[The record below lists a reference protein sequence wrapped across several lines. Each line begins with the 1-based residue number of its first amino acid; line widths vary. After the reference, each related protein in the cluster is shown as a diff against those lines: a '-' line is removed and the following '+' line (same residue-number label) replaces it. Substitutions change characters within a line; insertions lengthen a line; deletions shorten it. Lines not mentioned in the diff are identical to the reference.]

1 LTALTPENNYLYRA
15 VILVLEYKDQFVLIL
30 KTFHK
35 ILIILILQL
44 FCIQQNTF
52 AQDTL
57 AVARPVK
64 HKFKPET
71 LKATMMAVSFPGLGQ
86 IYNRKYWKIP
96 VVYAGFGALI
106 YTAGF
111 NSKNYNL
118 YMKAYQDFTDGIKET
133 DSYLKVISPS
143 VDPKTYDPVK
153 YPLTYNLSTAS
164 YYRDAM
170 LRMVDYYK
178 RYRDLSYIGI
188 AGWYL
193 ISILDA
199 NVDASLFNYD
209 ISNNLDIAVAPMQ
222 FSLPGGFVGTGINV
236 SMKVTF

>member
-1 LTALTPENNYLYRA
+1 
-15 VILVLEYKDQFVLIL
+15 L

-44 FCIQQNTF
+44 FCVQQNIF

-57 AVARPVK
+57 VVTNPVRK
-64 HKFKPET
+64 KFKPET

-106 YTAGF
+106 YSAGF
-111 NSKNYNL
+111 NSKSYIRF
-118 YMKAYQDFTDGIKET
+118 MKAYQDFTDNILAT

-143 VDPKTYDPVK
+143 VDRNTYDPLWNPK
-153 YPLTYNLSTAS
+153 GYDISSYS
-164 YYRDAM
+164 YYKEGM

-209 ISNNLDIAVAPMQ
+209 ISNNLDIAVAPIQ
-222 FSLPGGFVGTGINV
+222 FSLPGGFIGAGINV
-236 SMKVTF
+236 SVKVTF